1 MATFLLLIIFL
12 SFISLGLPDASL
24 GAAWP
29 VMYGDLSVSIAAAGV
44 ISFTVT
50 AGTILSS
57 LASGHLLKKFGT
69 GRVNF
74 ASTLLTAL
82 ALIGFAWS
90 PSLAWILLFAIP
102 LGLGA
107 GSVDAGLNSY
117 VALRYKAHHMNWLHS
132 FWGLG
137 ATLGPVIMAQVLART
152 GNWRTG
158 YWAVGGAQMLM
169 ALILALTLPLW
180 SRVER
185 YRQQQT
191 GQAQPADAG
200 QDLAAADQNLVDR
213 VGDLAEGVAEF
224 VAHPPPAEPIIP
236 ETASHPSVFRT
247 PGLLLALL
255 TFFLYCGAEISM
267 GLWGSSFLVQNLGLG
282 VETAGR
288 WVSLYFAG
296 IMAGRF
302 LTGFLTLKWPTRLL
316 IRSGILAS
324 LVGGLLMLASRF
336 YAGLALPG
344 FILIGL
350 GFAPVFP
357 GMIHETPQRFGGSW
371 SQIVIGY
378 QMAAAYV
385 GSTLFP
391 PAIGWLADR
400 FTLGFL
406 PALILVSIG
415 SLLLITERLNQ
426 VTAAKEP
433 RP

>member
-1 MATFLLLIIFL
+1 MTTFLLLIIFL

-29 VMYGDLSVSIAAAGV
+29 VMYGDLGVSIAAAGV

-57 LASGHLLKKFGT
+57 LASGHLLKKYGT

-82 ALIGFAWS
+82 ALMGFAWS
-90 PSLAWILLFAIP
+90 PSFVWILLFAIP

-117 VALRYKAHHMNWLHS
+117 VALHYKAHHMNWLHS

-137 ATLGPVIMAQVLART
+137 ATLGPVIMAQVLAQT

-158 YWAVGGAQMLM
+158 YWAVGGAQLLM

-185 YRQQQT
+185 HRQQQSS
-191 GQAQPADAG
+191 QAQPADAV
-200 QDLAAADQNLVDR
+200 QDRAADQILADR

-224 VAHPPPAEPIIP
+224 VAHNQPDEPTIPA
-236 ETASHPSVFRT
+236 TASRPSVLRT
-247 PGLLLALL
+247 PGLMLALL

-267 GLWGSSFLVQNLGLG
+267 GLWGSSFLVKNLGLS

-296 IMAGRF
+296 IMTGRL

-316 IRSGILAS
+316 IRNGILAS
-324 LVGGLLMLASRF
+324 LVGGLLMLASHF

-391 PAIGWLADR
+391 PTIGWLADR

-406 PALILVSIG
+406 PALILGSIG

-426 VTAAKEP
+426 FTVAKEP
-433 RP
+433 CP